1 MHRPSRAFRPSFTLA
16 PAVAA
21 FAALCATALPLPA
34 QGTTYHVTT
43 RAKVGGEGGWDYLT
57 ADPAMHRVFLSR
69 STHVMVYDTEKD
81 SVLFDIPNTPGVH
94 GVALAPELNRGF
106 TSNGRDSSVTIFDY
120 RTLATLGV
128 IHGTG
133 ANPDAILYDPTTQRL
148 FTFNGR
154 SADATAIDAKTG
166 AILGTVPLGGKP
178 ETGNHD
184 GHGRIFVN
192 VEDKNEV
199 VVFDARTLAVEAHW
213 ALPGCE
219 APTGQAIDRATL
231 RLFLGCG
238 DSKTM
243 VVVDYTAGKVVAS
256 VGVGDG
262 VDAAFF
268 DAPRKL
274 VFTPNGGD
282 GTMSVIHQDAA
293 DRYTLVGTVP
303 TQRGARTMTLDE
315 RTHKLYTVAAEYG
328 PAPAAAA
335 GQRPQRAPM
344 IPGSFTVLVLVP

>member
-1 MHRPSRAFRPSFTLA
+1 MFRPLTVPRVTLA
-16 PAVAA
+16 
-21 FAALCATALPLPA
+21 ALLITVALPAPSLTA

-69 STHVMVYDTEKD
+69 GTHVMVYDTEKD
-81 SVLFDIPNTPGVH
+81 TVIFDIQDTPGVH

-128 IHGTG
+128 VHGTG

-154 SADATAIDAKTG
+154 SEDATAIDAKTG

-184 GHGRIFVN
+184 GFGRIFVN

-199 VVFDARTLAVEAHW
+199 VVFDAKTLMVEAHW

-219 APTGQAIDRATL
+219 APTGQAIDRKSM

-256 VGVGDG
+256 VGVGAG

-268 DAPRKL
+268 DPQTRL

-282 GTMSVIHQDAA
+282 GTLSVMHQDSA
-293 DRYTLVGTVP
+293 DRYTLVGTVA

-315 RTHKLYTVAAEYG
+315 GSHKLYTVAAEYG
-328 PAPAAAA
+328 PAPAPVA
-335 GQRPQRAPM
+335 GQRPPRAPM
-344 IPGSFTVLVLVP
+344 IPGSFTVLVLTP